1 MTPETMSKIAIW
13 RQKALDNTLT
23 EAEMVEAIQLIRG
36 DRRSAAYASDASRKA
51 KATKV
56 IPSADDLLSE
66 LGGL

>member
-1 MTPETMSKIAIW
+1 MTPEVMSKISIW
-13 RQKALDNTLT
+13 RQKAIEGTIS
-23 EAEMVEAIQLIRG
+23 EGEMVEAIQLIRG
-36 DRRSAAYASDASRKA
+36 DRRSAAHASDASRKS